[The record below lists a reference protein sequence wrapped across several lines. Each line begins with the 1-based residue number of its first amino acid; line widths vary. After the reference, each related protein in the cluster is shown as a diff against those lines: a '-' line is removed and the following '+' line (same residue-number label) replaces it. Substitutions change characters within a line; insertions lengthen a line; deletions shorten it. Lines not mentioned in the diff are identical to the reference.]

1 MLAQLEQL
9 CATMDAL
16 KSAVVEPNREAV
28 ETSGEGGVEPSEVE
42 ELNGDESG
50 AAATDSPTSR
60 RGVVFCQTWKASSA
74 VATSAGAAV
83 GSPPSSSPSKGLH
96 DSAAILALVANVQYQ
111 IEGTKQ
117 IVNEQADEHAD
128 EQADGAFHVHMSS
141 RTGSIDVRTGDEVV
155 HLSRPSPSLGGGR
168 GQHGASPS
176 ASPVRQGRG
185 KGRVVI
191 NMEEESTFGRI
202 PARSIGW
209 GDVLQ
214 GGVGGTERL
223 NTYIGTVEGRAGPT
237 SPATFLFPSPVPQ
250 GQNNRINSYFR
261 TQPLE
266 TDRVAGGGPPAGAI
280 QVRDS
285 VLPPQDVSC
294 RVNQSVN
301 ISTRRSSSSARSV
314 SGLSGKALCGYS
326 SFSRSLDFGRG
337 GVGGGTETRR
347 RRKGGGVRGKKGKG
361 CKGSTFGKASRD
373 AGRSW
378 IPASKRATGG
388 RGGGGGNPGP
398 PLSLRSAAARS
409 ANNVPPRSR
418 NGECGGGFRRKRAE
432 VGGASVQNSDPTA
445 NHSNLLH
452 LDPQLHSAV
461 EDAETWQASGSPR
474 QAYNERNGLFDTAK
488 LFEQVLKR
496 MNE

>member
-28 ETSGEGGVEPSEVE
+28 EERSGEGGVEPSKVE

-96 DSAAILALVANVQYQ
+96 DSAAILALVANVQNQ

-168 GQHGASPS
+168 GQQGASPS
-176 ASPVRQGRG
+176 ASTVRQGRG

-250 GQNNRINSYFR
+250 GENSRINSYFR

-285 VLPPQDVSC
+285 VLPPQDVS
-294 RVNQSVN
+294 
-301 ISTRRSSSSARSV
+301 
-314 SGLSGKALCGYS
+314 GLSGKALCGYS

-347 RRKGGGVRGKKGKG
+347 RRKEGGVRGKKGKG
-361 CKGSTFGKASRD
+361 CKGSTFGKAARD

-418 NGECGGGFRRKRAE
+418 NGECGGVFRRKRAE
-432 VGGASVQNSDPTA
+432 VGGASVQNPDPTA